1 MLRKYLLPQIYSRG
15 SIYINGQGIMY
26 ITIYNLYTTSLMDIA
41 LDNIQSLQ
49 TYQESGLKKKSTL
62 NLLGSISIYFL
73 KDHL

>member
-1 MLRKYLLPQIYSRG
+1 
-15 SIYINGQGIMY
+15 MY
-26 ITIYNLYTTSLMDIA
+26 ITIYNLYSTSLMDIA

-62 NLLGSISIYFL
+62 TLLGSISICFL

>member
-1 MLRKYLLPQIYSRG
+1 
-15 SIYINGQGIMY
+15 MY

-62 NLLGSISIYFL
+62 TLYYYFIAFL
-73 KDHL
+73 YIF